1 MSRAMCWGRLVHRI
15 SFGTTGVLHRPSRRT
30 RIVSNGS
37 AGAATATLQHDVEW
51 RLRLAYTDEEGA
63 GTMVIDDG
71 GKPFQTTAH
80 GRSDPLPGQ
89 RHYDWADGV
98 WVGS

>member
-1 MSRAMCWGRLVHRI
+1 MCWGRLVRRI

-63 GTMVIDDG
+63 GTMVSTTTGPTASGSVHKRHLSDGSSPDDCRPECRG
-71 GKPFQTTAH
+71 A
-80 GRSDPLPGQ
+80 GRK
-89 RHYDWADGV
+89 V
-98 WVGS
+98 T